1 MCNSY
6 WDVGASGGLAGLVLP
21 LSRMSCNRDS
31 EPDRVF
37 PLEGISFV
45 DRESLRWAKLG
56 HPCRVLNFRKP
67 CPRIWEDG
75 NLSLPHEPWEMPTLW
90 KNFHSVIDIA
100 FHICNGRVKV
110 LSKETGQKLYREYED
125 NYLDKSD
132 LTFYHGYAH
141 ENRILTCD
149 ETYMKKMFDYYNL
162 EGEEVEAYLS
172 RTKEYYNKR

>member
-1 MCNSY
+1 
-6 WDVGASGGLAGLVLP
+6 
-21 LSRMSCNRDS
+21 
-31 EPDRVF
+31 
-37 PLEGISFV
+37 
-45 DRESLRWAKLG
+45 
-56 HPCRVLNFRKP
+56 
-67 CPRIWEDG
+67 
-75 NLSLPHEPWEMPTLW
+75 MPTLW
-90 KNFHSVIDIA
+90 NNFHSVIDIA